1 MISVLRSSWAARSI
15 LAVGCT
21 VGWAAMMMAWS
32 GCSSGSDAPSSS
44 GANSGGG
51 NGGAGASGGT
61 GPGTTGSPNL
71 TKDAA
76 ASGGNAGTVSLPATC
91 AVPGNPGEFYAL
103 SAQNL
108 AGDEVVPMCDFRNDV
123 VLVVNTAS
131 FCGNTPQYAPLEAM
145 YEKYASQGFYILGF
159 PCNQFGG
166 QEPGDAADISS
177 FCTTEYHITFPMFT
191 KSNVNPPDENPIY
204 TWLKAQPGGAGDV
217 DWNFAKFLVGR
228 DGKFIKRWVA
238 ATQPTDP
245 DVVAA
250 VEAALAK

>member
-1 MISVLRSSWAARSI
+1 MGILRRSWAARST
-15 LAVGCT
+15 LAIACT
-21 VGWAAMMMAWS
+21 LGWGAAVVAWT
-32 GCSSGSDAPSSS
+32 GCSSTTDAPSGSS
-44 GANSGGG
+44 AATSNSGGG
-51 NGGAGASGGT
+51 SGQGGGSGD
-61 GPGTTGSPNL
+61 P

-76 ASGGNAGTVSLPATC
+76 ASGSSPGTGLLPTSCVS
-91 AVPGNPGEFYAL
+91 PGEPGSFYAL
-103 SAQNL
+103 SSENL
-108 AGDEVVPMCDFRNDV
+108 AGSENVPMCDFRGDV
-123 VLVVNTAS
+123 VLIVNTAS

-145 YEKYASQGFYILGF
+145 YEKYAAQGFYILGF

-166 QEPGDAADISS
+166 QEPGDAAEISQ

-238 ATQPTDP
+238 STQPTDP
-245 DVVAA
+245 DVVST
-250 VEAALAK
+250 VEAALAVPAPN

>member
-1 MISVLRSSWAARSI
+1 MSILRSSSWATRSA
-15 LAVGCT
+15 LAVACT
-21 VGWAAMMMAWS
+21 LGWGAAVVAWS
-32 GCSSGSDAPSSS
+32 GCSSTSDVSS
-44 GANSGGG
+44 GSNASTGGGGGGSGGQ
-51 NGGAGASGGT
+51 GGSSGGE
-61 GPGTTGSPNL
+61 

-76 ASGGNAGTVSLPATC
+76 ASGSNPGTGALPTSC
-91 AVPGNPGEFYAL
+91 VVPGEPGSFYAL
-103 SAQNL
+103 SSENL
-108 AGDEVVPMCDFRNDV
+108 AGSETVPMCDFRGDV
-123 VLVVNTAS
+123 ILVVNTAS

-145 YEKYASQGFYILGF
+145 YEKYAPQGFTILGF

-166 QEPGDAADISS
+166 QEPGDAAQIST

-238 ATQPTDP
+238 STQPTDP
-245 DVVAA
+245 DVVSN
-250 VEAALAK
+250 VEAALAVPAPN